1 MNFRGTC
8 IYYEIAEDEILADGV
23 LAEYEIMNIARFLEL
38 LKKLMDRWH
47 GNQKQ
52 AVW

>member
-1 MNFRGTC
+1 MDIRGTC
-8 IYYEIAEDEILADGV
+8 TYYEIAEDEILADDV

-38 LKKLMDRWH
+38 LKKPIDRWH
-47 GNQKQ
+47 SNQKQ